1 MSKEIRLSIPTMK
14 CNGCVTAIEKA
25 IQAAVSDEIGMDRV
39 KVDLET
45 KTASVEAEVLASVLI
60 DALESAG
67 FDATEVAADVEDK
80 SSE

>member
-14 CNGCVTAIEKA
+14 CNGCVAAIEKA
-25 IQAAVSDEIGMDRV
+25 IQAAVSDEIGIDRV

-45 KTASVEAEVLASVLI
+45 KTASVEAEVVASVLI

-67 FDATEVAADVEDK
+67 FDATEVVADGEDK

>member
-14 CNGCVTAIEKA
+14 CNGCVAAIEKA
-25 IQAAVSDEIGMDRV
+25 IQEAVSDEIGIDRM

-45 KTASVEAEVLASVLI
+45 KTASVEAKVVASVLI
-60 DALESAG
+60 DALDSAG
-67 FDATEVAADVEDK
+67 FDATVVAADGEDK

>member
-14 CNGCVTAIEKA
+14 CNGCVAAIEKA
-25 IQAAVSDEIGMDRV
+25 IQAAVSYEIGIDRV

-60 DALESAG
+60 DVLESAG
-67 FDATEVAADVEDK
+67 FDATEVAADGEDK

>member
-14 CNGCVTAIEKA
+14 CNGCVAAIEMA
-25 IQAAVSDEIGMDRV
+25 IQEAVSAEIGVDQV

-45 KTASVEAEVLASVLI
+45 KTASVEAEVAASVLI

-67 FDATEVAADVEDK
+67 FDATEVAADGEDK

>member
-1 MSKEIRLSIPTMK
+1 MSKEILLSIPTMK
-14 CNGCVTAIEKA
+14 CNGCVAAIEKA
-25 IQAAVSDEIGMDRV
+25 IQAAVSDEIGIDRV

-60 DALESAG
+60 DVLESAG
-67 FDATEVAADVEDK
+67 FDATEVAADGEDK

>member
-14 CNGCVTAIEKA
+14 CNGCVAAIEKA
-25 IQAAVSDEIGMDRV
+25 IQAAVSDEIGIDRV

-60 DALESAG
+60 DVLESAG
-67 FDATEVAADVEDK
+67 FDATEVAADGEDK

>member
-14 CNGCVTAIEKA
+14 CNGCVAAIEKA
-25 IQAAVSDEIGMDRV
+25 IQEAVNDEVGINRLT
-39 KVDLET
+39 VDLET
-45 KTASVEAEVLASVLI
+45 RTASVEAEVVASVLI

-67 FDATEVAADVEDK
+67 FGAMEVAADVEDK

>member
-14 CNGCVTAIEKA
+14 CNGCVAAIEKA
-25 IQAAVSDEIGMDRV
+25 IQAAVSDEIGIDRV

-60 DALESAG
+60 EALESAG
-67 FDATEVAADVEDK
+67 FDGTEVAADGEDK

>member
-14 CNGCVTAIEKA
+14 CNGCVAAIEKA
-25 IQAAVSDEIGMDRV
+25 IQAAVSDEIGIDRV

-67 FDATEVAADVEDK
+67 FDATEVAADGEDK
-80 SSE
+80 

>member
-14 CNGCVTAIEKA
+14 CNGCVAAIEMA
-25 IQAAVSDEIGMDRV
+25 IQEAVSAEIGVDRV

-45 KTASVEAEVLASVLI
+45 KVAWVETVVAASVLI
-60 DALESAG
+60 DALKLAG
-67 FDATEVAADVEDK
+67 FDATELADDAKDK